1 MRQQMR
7 EGKSMKQEEVFM
19 KKKEKADILK
29 YERQEASEHVNMF
42 KQQDQLKNAS
52 IK

>member
-1 MRQQMR
+1 MLQERNVNMRQQMR

-29 YERQEASEHVNMF
+29 YER
-42 KQQDQLKNAS
+42 
-52 IK
+52 